1 MNKLLLS
8 LFFFGVAVTA
18 AAQKV
23 YFVYLQSEQEQAFFV
38 KLNEKVHSSS
48 ASGYLILSKLKDS
61 SYTISIGFP
70 QNKWPEQRFIIDI
83 KTKDHGFLVKNFG
96 DKGWGLFDMQSLAVQ
111 MSLTT
116 VNKEI
121 NNTVK
126 KPVSAFTDILAK
138 AADDSTLRERPVV
151 AKAEEKKPEIKIT
164 EETKKEKVEVKPVIV
179 TPGVI
184 KTEESKPVVKTEELA
199 KKEEIKPVVAD
210 TVLATVK
217 DTKVES
223 INEPVTIKPPVIEE
237 KPVVKTEE
245 PPTGAIKER
254 QAGALTDNPLVKEE
268 VYKKSVVVRKG
279 ESSTTEGFGLTFI
292 DEFANGSKDTIRILI
307 PNPKPVAGQVKA
319 EPKQEKK
326 FLEITSDTP
335 VVSKEIIQSAKEEV
349 KQEAA
354 TKQNNQAEVVAEK
367 TPVVSACKEVAAES
381 DFLKLRKNMASAET
395 DDDMIDEAKKYFKS
409 KCFATSQIK
418 NLSTLFLNEAGKYKF
433 FDLAYQYASDPVNF
447 RSLESELKDEY
458 YINRFKAMLRN

>member
-8 LFFFGVAVTA
+8 LFFFGITVSVAS
-18 AAQKV
+18 QKV
-23 YFVYLQSEQEQAFFV
+23 YFVYLQSEQEQPFFV

-48 ASGYLILSKLKDS
+48 VSGYLILSKLKDS
-61 SYTISIGFP
+61 SYIINVGFP
-70 QNKWPEQRFIIDI
+70 QNKWPEQRFAIDI
-83 KTKDHGFLVKNFG
+83 KAKDHGFLLKNFG

-121 NNTVK
+121 SNTDK

-138 AADDSTLRERPVV
+138 AADDSTLRVRPVV
-151 AKAEEKKPEIKIT
+151 AKAEAKKPEIKIT
-164 EETKKEKVEVKPVIV
+164 EVAKKEEIKPAIVKPDVIKAEENKPVI
-179 TPGVI
+179 
-184 KTEESKPVVKTEELA
+184 KTEELA
-199 KKEEIKPVVAD
+199 KKEELKSVVAD
-210 TVLATVK
+210 TVLATIK
-217 DTKVES
+217 DTKAE
-223 INEPVTIKPPVIEE
+223 ITNEPVATKPPVIEE

-245 PPTGAIKER
+245 PIAEANKEK
-254 QAGALTDNPLVKEE
+254 QADVITDNPPAAAE
-268 VYKKSVVVRKG
+268 VYKKSVVIRKG

-292 DEFANGSKDTIRILI
+292 DEFSNGSRDTIRILI
-307 PNPKPVAGQVKA
+307 PNPKPVAGVVKQ

-326 FLEITSDTP
+326 FLDITNDTTA
-335 VVSKEIIQSAKEEV
+335 VNKEVIQSAKGEV
-349 KQEAA
+349 KQEEAV
-354 TKQNNQAEVVAEK
+354 KQNNQPVVTVEK
-367 TPVVSACKEVAAES
+367 TPLVAACKEVAMES

-395 DDDMIDEAKKYFKS
+395 DDDMIDEAKKYFNS

-433 FDLAYQYASDPVNF
+433 FDLAYQYASDPANF
-447 RSLESELKDEY
+447 RSLESELKEEY

>member
-8 LFFFGVAVTA
+8 LFFFGIAITA
-18 AAQKV
+18 APQKV
-23 YFVYLQSEQEQAFFV
+23 YFVYLQSEQEQPFFV

-61 SYTISIGFP
+61 SYTINVGFP
-70 QNKWPEQRFIIDI
+70 QNKWPEQRFSIDI
-83 KTKDHGFLVKNFG
+83 KAKDHGFLLKDFG

-116 VNKEI
+116 SNKETS
-121 NNTVK
+121 NTVK

-151 AKAEEKKPEIKIT
+151 AKAEEKKPEIKIP
-164 EETKKEKVEVKPVIV
+164 EAVKKGEIKQAII
-179 TPGVI
+179 TPDVI
-184 KTEESKPVVKTEELA
+184 KTEETKPVVKTEELA
-199 KKEEIKPVVAD
+199 KKEEIKPIVSD
-210 TVLATVK
+210 TVLTTIK
-217 DTKVES
+217 DTKAE
-223 INEPVTIKPPVIEE
+223 ITTEPVAIKPPVIEE
-237 KPVVKTEE
+237 KAVVKTEE
-245 PPTGAIKER
+245 VKTETSKEK
-254 QAGALTDNPLVKEE
+254 QAEALTVNPPVTEE
-268 VYKKSVVVRKG
+268 VYKKSVVIRKG

-292 DEFANGSKDTIRILI
+292 DEFANGTKDTIRILI
-307 PNPKPVAGQVKA
+307 PNPKPVAGQVKP

-326 FLEITSDTP
+326 FLEITSDTTA
-335 VVSKEIIQSAKEEV
+335 VNREVIQPSKEEV
-349 KQEAA
+349 KGEGAI
-354 TKQNNQAEVVAEK
+354 KQNNQAEVVVEK
-367 TPVVSACKEVAAES
+367 TPAVAACKEVAIEG

-395 DDDMIDEAKKYFKS
+395 DDDMIDEAKKYFKN

-433 FDLAYQYASDPVNF
+433 FDLAYQYASDPANF
-447 RSLESELKDEY
+447 KSLESELKDEY

>member
-8 LFFFGVAVTA
+8 LFFFGIAINA
-18 AAQKV
+18 ATQKV
-23 YFVYLQSEQEQAFFV
+23 YFVYLQSEQEQPFFV

-61 SYTISIGFP
+61 SYTINVGFP
-70 QNKWPEQRFIIDI
+70 QNRWPEQRFAIDI
-83 KTKDHGFLVKNFG
+83 KAKDHGFLLKNFG
-96 DKGWGLFDMQSLAVQ
+96 DRGWGLFDMQTLAVQ
-111 MSLTT
+111 MSQTT

-151 AKAEEKKPEIKIT
+151 AKAEEKKPEIKIP
-164 EETKKEKVEVKPVIV
+164 EAVKKEEIKQAVI
-179 TPGVI
+179 TPDVI
-184 KTEESKPVVKTEELA
+184 KTEETKPVVKTEELA
-199 KKEEIKPVVAD
+199 KKEEIKPIVSD
-210 TVLATVK
+210 TVLTTIK
-217 DTKVES
+217 DTKAEITTES
-223 INEPVTIKPPVIEE
+223 VAIKPPVIEE
-237 KPVVKTEE
+237 KAVVKTEE
-245 PPTGAIKER
+245 VKTETSKEK
-254 QAGALTDNPLVKEE
+254 QAEALTDNPPVTVE
-268 VYKKSVVVRKG
+268 VYKKSVVIRKG

-292 DEFANGSKDTIRILI
+292 DEVANGTKDTIRILI
-307 PNPKPVAGQVKA
+307 PNPKPVAGQVKP
-319 EPKQEKK
+319 ESKQEKK
-326 FLEITSDTP
+326 FLEITSDTAT
-335 VVSKEIIQSAKEEV
+335 VNKEV

-354 TKQNNQAEVVAEK
+354 IKQNNQAEVVVEK
-367 TPVVSACKEVAAES
+367 TLPVSACKEVAIEA

-395 DDDMIDEAKKYFKS
+395 DDDMIDEAKKYFKN

-433 FDLAYQYASDPVNF
+433 FDLAYQYASDPTNF
-447 RSLESELKDEY
+447 RSLESELKEEY

>member
-8 LFFFGVAVTA
+8 LFFFGIAVSVAS
-18 AAQKV
+18 QKV
-23 YFVYLQSEQEQAFFV
+23 YFVYIQSEQEQPFFV
-38 KLNEKVHSSS
+38 KLNEAVHSSS

-61 SYTISIGFP
+61 SYTINVGFP
-70 QNKWPEQRFIIDI
+70 QNKWPEQRFAIDI
-83 KTKDHGFLVKNFG
+83 KAKDHGFLLKNFG

-116 VNKEI
+116 INKEI
-121 NNTVK
+121 SNTVK

-164 EETKKEKVEVKPVIV
+164 ETAKKEEIKPAIV
-179 TPGVI
+179 TPDVI

-199 KKEEIKPVVAD
+199 KKEEVKPVVAD
-210 TVLATVK
+210 TVLTTVK
-217 DTKVES
+217 DTKAE
-223 INEPVTIKPPVIEE
+223 IANEPVTTKPPPVIEE
-237 KPVVKTEE
+237 KPVVKAEE
-245 PPTGAIKER
+245 PQTETIKEK
-254 QAGALTDNPLVKEE
+254 QAEALTDNPPVTEE
-268 VYKKSVVVRKG
+268 VYKKSIVLRKG

-292 DEFANGSKDTIRILI
+292 DEFANGSRDTIRILI
-307 PNPKPVAGQVKA
+307 PNSKPVAGQVKA

-326 FLEITSDTP
+326 FLEITSDTAT
-335 VVSKEIIQSAKEEV
+335 VNKEAIQSAKEEV

-354 TKQNNQAEVVAEK
+354 IKQNNQAEVVVEK
-367 TPVVSACKEVAAES
+367 TPAVAVCKEVAIEA

-433 FDLAYQYASDPVNF
+433 FDLAYQYASDPANF

>member
-8 LFFFGVAVTA
+8 LFFFGIAVTVA
-18 AAQKV
+18 SQKV

-61 SYTISIGFP
+61 SYTINVGFP
-70 QNKWPEQRFIIDI
+70 QNRWPEQRFAINI
-83 KTKDHGFLVKNFG
+83 KAKDHGFLLKNFG

-116 VNKEI
+116 ANKEI
-121 NNTVK
+121 SNTVK

-164 EETKKEKVEVKPVIV
+164 EVAKKEEIKPAIVTPDVVKAEENKPVI
-179 TPGVI
+179 
-184 KTEESKPVVKTEELA
+184 KMEELA
-199 KKEEIKPVVAD
+199 KKEELKPVVVD
-210 TVLATVK
+210 TVLTTIK
-217 DTKVES
+217 DTKAE
-223 INEPVTIKPPVIEE
+223 ITNEPVATKPPVIEE

-245 PPTGAIKER
+245 PQTETIKEK
-254 QAGALTDNPLVKEE
+254 QAEILAENPQVTEE
-268 VYKKSVVVRKG
+268 VYKKSVVIRKG

-292 DEFANGSKDTIRILI
+292 DEFANGSRDTIRILI
-307 PNPKPVAGQVKA
+307 PNLKPVAGQVKP

-326 FLEITSDTP
+326 FLEITSDTATAN
-335 VVSKEIIQSAKEEV
+335 KEVIQSTKEEV
-349 KQEAA
+349 KEEAVI
-354 TKQNNQAEVVAEK
+354 KQNNQPVVAVEK
-367 TPVVSACKEVAAES
+367 TPAVAACKEVAIES
-381 DFLKLRKNMASAET
+381 DFLKLRKNMAAAET
-395 DDDMIDEAKKYFKS
+395 DDDMIDEAKKYFKN
-409 KCFATSQIK
+409 KCFATSQIR

-433 FDLAYQYASDPVNF
+433 FDLAYQYASDPTNF

>member
-8 LFFFGVAVTA
+8 LLFFGIAVSVAS
-18 AAQKV
+18 QKV
-23 YFVYLQSEQEQAFFV
+23 YFVYLQSEQEQPFFV

-61 SYTISIGFP
+61 SYTINIGFP
-70 QNKWPEQRFIIDI
+70 QNKWPEQRFAIDI
-83 KTKDHGFLVKNFG
+83 KAKDQGFLLKNFG

-111 MSLTT
+111 MSQTT

-121 NNTVK
+121 SNTVQ

-151 AKAEEKKPEIKIT
+151 ANAEEKKPEIKIP
-164 EETKKEKVEVKPVIV
+164 ETAKKEEIKPAII
-179 TPGVI
+179 TPDVI
-184 KTEESKPVVKTEELA
+184 KPEESKPVVKTEELT
-199 KKEEIKPVVAD
+199 KKEELKPVVAD
-210 TVLATVK
+210 TVLTTVK
-217 DTKVES
+217 DTKAQITNES
-223 INEPVTIKPPVIEE
+223 VATKPPVIEE
-237 KPVVKTEE
+237 KPVVKTDEQKME
-245 PPTGAIKER
+245 PIKEK
-254 QAGALTDNPLVKEE
+254 QAEALTDNPPVTEE
-268 VYKKSVVVRKG
+268 VYKKSVVIRKG
-279 ESSTTEGFGLTFI
+279 ESSTTEGFGLTYI
-292 DEFANGSKDTIRILI
+292 DEFANGSRDTIRILI
-307 PNPKPVAGQVKA
+307 PNPKPVAGQVKP

-326 FLEITSDTP
+326 FLEITNDIAT
-335 VVSKEIIQSAKEEV
+335 VNKEVIQSANEEV

-354 TKQNNQAEVVAEK
+354 IKQNNQAEVVVEK
-367 TPVVSACKEVAAES
+367 TPAASACKEVAIEA
-381 DFLKLRKNMASAET
+381 DFLKLRKNMAAAET

-433 FDLAYQYASDPVNF
+433 FDLAYQYASDPANF
-447 RSLESELKDEY
+447 RSLVSELKDEY